1 MRPGTIIPTL
11 PTSPNDVTSAVAS
24 GGPTAIPMLPPVE
37 KIETPVALRS
47 PATAVAVR

>member
-1 MRPGTIIPTL
+1 M
-11 PTSPNDVTSAVAS
+11 SSAVSS
-24 GGPTAIPMLPPVE
+24 GGPSAMPMLPPVE